1 LPRFSRHASGLK
13 AVFAFLVYSII
24 MTTDSD
30 LAAYLDRIRLTAP
43 PASTAAGLAELH
55 LAHATHIPF
64 ENLDVLLGRPI
75 RLDPESLRRKLVLDH
90 RGGYCF
96 EQNLLLAS
104 MVEKLGFRVTKL
116 AARVRYR
123 ASSLLPRT
131 HMLLRVEVENESWL
145 ADVGFGGSGPLLPLR
160 FAVGREQRQFLW
172 TYRLVKE
179 ADTWVLQAQCP
190 GGWQD
195 FYAFTMEPQEVV
207 DYEVANYYVSTHP
220 DSPFTRTLAAQL
232 PTPEAR
238 YLLRN
243 RELIVERAAGT
254 ETRTIPDA
262 ELPDVLHRHF
272 DLTIPPGIT
281 IPDCPWGWRG

>member
-1 LPRFSRHASGLK
+1 MLS
-13 AVFAFLVYSII
+13 
-24 MTTDSD
+24 DSD
-30 LAAYLDRIRLTAP
+30 LAEYLTRIGLPVAP
-43 PASTAAGLAELH
+43 MPTAAGLAQLH

-64 ENLDVLLGRPI
+64 ENLDVLLGRTI
-75 RLDPESLRRKLVLDH
+75 RLDLESLHRKLVRDR

-96 EQNLLLAS
+96 EQNLLFAAVL
-104 MVEKLGFRVTKL
+104 EKVGFRLTKL

-123 ASSLLPRT
+123 AERLLART
-131 HMLLRVEVENESWL
+131 HMLLAVETDDGPLL
-145 ADVGFGGSGPLLPLR
+145 ADVGFGGSGPLLPLQLVR
-160 FAVGREQRQFLW
+160 DREQQQFYW
-172 TYRLVKE
+172 TYRLLEE
-179 ADTWVLQAQCP
+179 AGTWVLQAAQP

-243 RELIVERAAGT
+243 RELTIERPSGS
-254 ETRTIPDA
+254 EIRTISDD
-262 ELPDVLHRHF
+262 ELPDVLARLF
-272 DLTIPPGIT
+272 GLIVPPGAT
-281 IPDCPWGWRG
+281 FPNRPWVWGS

>member
-1 LPRFSRHASGLK
+1 
-13 AVFAFLVYSII
+13 
-24 MTTDSD
+24 MTPDSD
-30 LAAYLDRIRLTAP
+30 LAAYLDRIKLTAP
-43 PASTAAGLAELH
+43 PLPTAAGLAELH

-75 RLDPESLRRKLVLDH
+75 RLDPESLRRKLILDQ

-96 EQNLLLAS
+96 EQNLLLAA
-104 MVEKLGFRVTKL
+104 MLEKLGFRVTRL

-123 ASSLLPRT
+123 TTTLLPRT
-131 HMLLRVEVENESWL
+131 HMLLRVDVENESWL

-179 ADTWVLQAQCP
+179 ADIWVLQAQRSE
-190 GGWQD
+190 GWED
-195 FYAFTMEPQEVV
+195 FYAFTPEPQEVV

-254 ETRTIPDA
+254 ETRTISDA
-262 ELPDVLHRHF
+262 ELPDVLHRLF
-272 DLTIPPGIT
+272 GLRIPPGVA